1 MVLCILDV
9 LDYFNLVKKKV
20 VIQMKSIKKLIIAS
34 ALSMMAASCYAGSF
48 LPNTEQEKS
57 VDISFAAPEHLTIS
71 LEQTPGLI
79 AGTGKP
85 DTVVAKLTVNS
96 TSIKEYGVRG
106 VSSTMLND
114 LGSMWNITGKNS
126 GSTVAVGFSSQ
137 SLNESHSPQTWN
149 GLRWYTF
156 NVNDSVNIALVR
168 DQNIPPDTY
177 PLTVDVVGYQP

>member
-48 LPNTEQEKS
+48 LPNTEQQKS

-71 LEQTPGLI
+71 LEQAPGLI
-79 AGTGKP
+79 AGTGKL

-96 TSIKEYGVRG
+96 TSIKDYGVRG
-106 VSSTMLND
+106 VSSSMLND

-137 SLNESHSPQTWN
+137 SLSNAQSPQTWN

-156 NVNDSVNIALVR
+156 GVNDPVNIALVR

>member
-48 LPNTEQEKS
+48 LPHTEQEKS

-71 LEQTPGLI
+71 LDQAPGLI
-79 AGTGKP
+79 AGTNHT

-106 VSSTMLND
+106 GSGSMLND
-114 LGSMWNITGKNS
+114 RGSMWNITGENS
-126 GSTVAVGFSSQ
+126 GNTVAVGFSSK
-137 SLNESHSPQTWN
+137 SLVNSHSPQTWN
-149 GLRWYTF
+149 GLSWYTF
-156 NVNDSVNIALVR
+156 NVNDPVDIVLVR
-168 DQNIPPDTY
+168 DQDISPDTY

>member
-48 LPNTEQEKS
+48 LPNTEQEQS

-79 AGTGKP
+79 AGMGKP
-85 DTVVAKLTVNS
+85 DTVVAKLAVNS

-106 VSSTMLND
+106 VSSSMLDD
-114 LGSMWNITGKNS
+114 LGSMWNITGKNT
-126 GSTVAVGFSSQ
+126 GDTVAVGFSTQ
-137 SLNESHSPQTWN
+137 SLKNSHTPQTWN
-149 GLRWYTF
+149 GMRWYTF
-156 NVNDSVNIALVR
+156 DVNDPVNIVLVR
-168 DQNIPPDTY
+168 DKKISPDTY

>member
-1 MVLCILDV
+1 
-9 LDYFNLVKKKV
+9 
-20 VIQMKSIKKLIIAS
+20 MKSIKKLIIAS

-48 LPNTEQEKS
+48 LPNTEQEKT

-79 AGTGKP
+79 AGKGKP

-96 TSIKEYGVRG
+96 TSIKEFGVRG

-126 GSTVAVGFSSQ
+126 GSTVSVGFSSQ
-137 SLNESHSPQTWN
+137 TLGNSHSPQTWN

-156 NVNDSVNIALVR
+156 DVNDPVNIALVR